1 MARMNKLIDQKKNK
15 MKEKIIIL
23 EMLKSKMKD
32 QLREAEIAYE
42 KTAEYTKSE
51 ELRAESK
58 YDTRGVEAGMLA
70 GAQKKRVDELKQD
83 LELLDSIPINEEN
96 KKDIQLGSLVELE
109 MNKIKRKYFL
119 SSCAGGTML
128 EIKGE
133 AVLVISVF
141 SPMGIEMIGLKSQ
154 DSFTLEM
161 TSGNRDYTV
170 LNIS

>member
-32 QLREAEIAYE
+32 QLREAETAYE

-83 LELLDSIPINEEN
+83 LELLEEN